1 MADFKLGRL
10 KFKWRGDWATST
22 VYVIDDIVKYGGNSY
37 VVLVNHTSQSTS
49 AGFYTDLSAGKYSLH
64 SESFFFKGTYA
75 ASTHYK
81 LNDVVKYGSRQYRCT
96 TQHTSAAEVGGVAIL
111 NAANFE
117 LYLDATDYKGA
128 YATSTYYKVNDV
140 VKYGASLWICTVA
153 HTSSASASSFNESN
167 FSVYTEGL
175 QWEDSYNPATDY
187 QTGDVVT
194 YGGYTYVAIQETP
207 AGNTPTDN
215 AYWDVVTTG
224 YKPTGTFSYGT
235 AYKTGDVV
243 NYGGNSYVSNSNHSN
258 EYPAVQ
264 ATGAVNSTYWNLVTT
279 GFKYQGSYSSGVT
292 YLIGEVVRYLGS
304 SYIQKKDRQQGITPG
319 LDASVWETLAV
330 GDEGNVMTEAGD
342 MIVLNASGAPSRLD
356 LGPAGSILTSNG
368 LQPEWRYDEGTRNVL
383 YVANSGNDSTAT
395 GAKTLPYKTIKA
407 ALAAANKNDILG
419 LASVSGG
426 TGGAAGVFDVSTFT
440 TSGSGTNAVF
450 RITLDGS
457 STPTVSSVTIVN
469 GGKNFTVGDT
479 VTIDGAT
486 YLGGATNMQLI
497 ISNVGF
503 GDMVWVKAGSYLE
516 HLPLV
521 VPPNVS
527 VRGEALRAVEV
538 RPASGNSSTAATVS
552 FASTISGGTPG
563 TYKYVHTTP
572 VTGSGAGL
580 VINVTIAGVAVSAVD
595 IYHGGYGFEIG
606 DTVSVDAA
614 TIGCGGTGTLTVQV
628 GGLEANNAS
637 YMWLLNDGTNLRL
650 MTLRGM
656 TGTSV
661 HLSANTGFGGAVV
674 TSLDPEGAIL
684 TQSPYL
690 QDMTSLN
697 ANAVGIKIDGLLH
710 SNPSSNKSILG
721 THFTQINSDGI
732 GIWCHGN
739 GRAEMV
745 SCFTYFCNKSY
756 FCSEGGFIRGLNGS
770 SCYGEQGAVA
780 DGQLVAETPVSILGN
795 GEMLRYN
802 GTLSSVGP
810 GGFIGVA
817 SQSDVSGAIAVNG
830 SGTATIVGNTS
841 GATATF
847 FRYNTQLNNIHILN
861 RVGNFQ
867 KGEVITV
874 TKENSSTF
882 QVTLNV
888 TFGPSDSTNV
898 AQQGQLGPII
908 SVKTGVT
915 SLSTAGVITV
925 GANVKFTGNSRY
937 YRVNLVTEENTAA
950 GTATIRLTDSVTQL
964 DGAVNNNNVTLI
976 TTKFSNVRLTG
987 HDFLSV
993 GTGGVADTN
1002 YPGIPIQPSDQTDEV
1017 DEQNGGRVYFVS
1029 TDQDGDFRVGDL
1041 FRIQQATGIATLN
1054 ADAFDLSGL
1063 SELQLGSIGAQ
1074 LGATINEFSIDETL
1088 AGNSNTAIP
1097 TENAV
1102 LGYMTRD
1109 HAGTGIWVPPTGT
1122 TAERPTGAPL
1132 YAGGIRYNTTLT
1144 QWEGYN
1150 GSSWTGLGGGN
1161 PYTTIVGDGSTIV
1174 TVVSNDRIFVDT
1186 SSATATVRLPASP
1199 LLGDEIQFLDLTGT
1213 FDTNILTVDRN
1224 GLKIMGL
1231 TEDMT
1236 VNVKNAG
1243 FSLVYTG
1250 VTYGWKITEN
1260 D

>member
-49 AGFYTDLSAGKYSLH
+49 AGFYTDLSAAKYSLH

-96 TQHTSAAEVGGVAIL
+96 TQHTSAAAVSGVAIL
-111 NAANFE
+111 NVANFE
-117 LYLDATDYKGA
+117 LYSDATDYKGT
-128 YATSTYYKVNDV
+128 YTVSTYYKVNDV
-140 VKYGASLWICTVA
+140 VKYGASLWICITA
-153 HTSSASASSFNESN
+153 HTSSASASAFDETKFN
-167 FSVYTEGL
+167 VYTEGL
-175 QWEDSYNPATDY
+175 QWEDSYNPATNY

-243 NYGGNSYVSNSNHSN
+243 DYGGNSYVANANHSN
-258 EYPAVQ
+258 QYPAVQ
-264 ATGAVNSTYWNLVTT
+264 ATGAVNSSYWNLVTR
-279 GFKYQGSYSSGVT
+279 GFKYQGAYSSGTT

-319 LDASVWETLAV
+319 VDASVWETLAV
-330 GDEGNVMTEAGD
+330 GDEGNVMTESGD
-342 MIVLNASGAPSRLD
+342 MIILNASGAPTRLD
-356 LGPAGSILTSNG
+356 LGPQGSILTSNG
-368 LQPEWRYDEGTRNVL
+368 NIPEWRLDEAGKNVI
-383 YVANSGNDSTAT
+383 YVSNSGSDSNP
-395 GAKTLPYKTIKA
+395 GSKTLPKKTIKG
-407 ALAAANKNDILG
+407 ALAISNKNDILD
-419 LASVSGG
+419 LTSVAGG
-426 TGGAAGVFDVSTFT
+426 TGGAGGVFDVSTFT
-440 TSGSGTNAVF
+440 TSGTGTGATF

-457 STPTVSSVTIVN
+457 SVPTVSNVKITN
-469 GGKNFTVGDT
+469 GGKNFVTGDT
-479 VTIDGAT
+479 VTINGT
-486 YLGGATNMQLI
+486 SYLGGATNMTLTI
-497 ISNVGF
+497 NSVGF
-503 GDMVWVKAGSYLE
+503 GDMVWVKAGSYKE

-521 VPPNVS
+521 VPANVT

-538 RPASGNSSTAATVS
+538 RPESGNSSTAATIS
-552 FASTISGGTPG
+552 FASTISGATPG
-563 TYKYVHTTP
+563 TYKYKHPTTA
-572 VTGSGAGL
+572 TGSGDGI
-580 VINVTIAGVAVSAVD
+580 VVNVTISGVSVTAVAV
-595 IYHGGYGFEIG
+595 YHGGFGYEIG
-606 DTVSVDAA
+606 NTATLSAA
-614 TIGCGGTGTLTVQV
+614 TIGCGGTGTLTVQISS
-628 GGLEANNAS
+628 LEANNAS

-656 TGTSV
+656 TGTST
-661 HLSANTGFGGAVV
+661 HLTANTGFGGAVLA
-674 TSLDPEGAIL
+674 SLDPSGAIL

-710 SNPSSNKSILG
+710 TNAASNKSILG

-756 FCSEGGFIRGLNGS
+756 YATEGGFIRSLNGS

-780 DGQLVAETPVSILGN
+780 DGQLVAETPISLQGN
-795 GEMLRYN
+795 GEMIRYN
-802 GTLSSVGP
+802 STLSSVGP

-817 SQSDVSGAIAVNG
+817 SQSDISGAIAING
-830 SGTATIVGNTS
+830 SGNATIVGVTS
-841 GATATF
+841 GATAKF
-847 FRYNTQLNNIHILN
+847 LRYNTQLNNIHITN

-867 KGEVITV
+867 KGEVITI
-874 TKENSSTF
+874 TKENSSVF

-888 TFGPSDSTNV
+888 TFGVTAPSTV
-898 AQQGQLGPII
+898 AQIGQIGPII
-908 SVKTGVT
+908 SVKTGVS
-915 SLSTAGVITV
+915 SLATAGVITV

-964 DGAVNNNNVTLI
+964 DGDVGNNNVTLI
-976 TTKFSNVRLTG
+976 TTKYSNVRLTG

-993 GTGGVADTN
+993 GTGGVVDTN
-1002 YPGIPIQPSDQTDEV
+1002 YPGIPSQPADQTDEV
-1017 DEQNGGRVYFVS
+1017 DELLGGRVYFVS

-1088 AGNSNTAIP
+1088 SGNSNTAIP
-1097 TENAV
+1097 TEGAV
-1102 LGYMTRD
+1102 LGYLTRD
-1109 HAGTGIWVPPTGT
+1109 FAGTGAWVPPTGT
-1122 TAERPTGAPL
+1122 TAERPAGVSLYTGA
-1132 YAGGIRYNTTLT
+1132 IRYNTTLT

-1161 PYTTIVGDGSTIV
+1161 PYSTVIGDGSTIV
-1174 TVVSNDRIFVDT
+1174 QAASNDRIFVNT
-1186 SSATATVRLPASP
+1186 SSATATIRLPASP
-1199 LLGDEIQFLDLTGT
+1199 LLGDEIQFLDLNGT
-1213 FDTNILTVDRN
+1213 FDTNILTITRN
-1224 GLKIMGL
+1224 SLKIMGL
-1231 TEDMT
+1231 NEDMT
-1236 VNVKNAG
+1236 VNVKHAG
-1243 FSLVYTG
+1243 FVLVYTG
-1250 VTYGWKITEN
+1250 VTYGWKIAEN

>member
-49 AGFYTDLSAGKYSLH
+49 PGFYTDLSAGKYSLH

-81 LNDVVKYGSRQYRCT
+81 LNDVVKYGARQFRCT
-96 TQHTSAAEVGGVAIL
+96 TQHTSAAAVSGVAIL
-111 NAANFE
+111 NVANFE
-117 LYLDATDYKGA
+117 LYSDATDYKGA
-128 YATSTYYKVNDV
+128 YAISTYYKVNDV
-140 VKYGASLWICTVA
+140 VKYGAGLWICTTA
-153 HTSSASASSFNESN
+153 HTSSASASSFDETK

-175 QWEDSYNPATDY
+175 QWEDSYNPSTNY

-224 YKPTGTFSYGT
+224 YKPTGIFVYGT
-235 AYKTGDVV
+235 TYKTGDVV

-258 EYPAVQ
+258 QYPAVQ
-264 ATGAVNSTYWNLVTT
+264 ATGAVNSAYWNLVST
-279 GFKYQGSYSSGVT
+279 GFKYQGAYSSGTT

-304 SYIQKKDRQQGITPG
+304 SYIQKKDRQGGITPG
-319 LDASVWETLAV
+319 TNEFVWETLAV
-330 GDEGNVMTEAGD
+330 GDEGNVMTESGD
-342 MIVLNASGAPSRLD
+342 MIILNASGAPTRLD
-356 LGPAGSILTSNG
+356 LGPQGSILTSNG
-368 LQPEWRYDEGTRNVL
+368 SIPEWRLDEAGTNVL
-383 YVANSGNDSTAT
+383 YVSNSGNDSNP
-395 GAKTLPYKTIKA
+395 GSKTLPKKTIKA
-407 ALAAANKNDILG
+407 ALAASNKNDILD
-419 LASVSGG
+419 LTSVSGG
-426 TGGAAGVFDVSTFT
+426 VGGAGGVFDVSTFT
-440 TSGSGTNAVF
+440 TSGTGTGATF

-457 STPTVSSVTIVN
+457 TVPTVSNVKITN
-469 GGKNFTVGDT
+469 GGKNFVTGDT
-479 VTIDGAT
+479 VTINGAS
-486 YLGGATNMQLI
+486 YLGNATNMILTI
-497 ISNVGF
+497 NSVGF
-503 GDMVWVKAGSYLE
+503 GDMVWVKAGSYKE
-516 HLPLV
+516 QLPLV
-521 VPPNVS
+521 VPANVS

-538 RPASGNSSTAATVS
+538 RPDSGNSTTAATIS
-552 FASTISGGTPG
+552 FSSTISGATPG
-563 TYKYVHTTP
+563 TYKYKHPTTT
-572 VTGSGAGL
+572 TGSGDGL
-580 VINVTIAGVAVSAVD
+580 VVNVTISGVAVTAVAV
-595 IYHGGYGFEIG
+595 YHGGYGYAVG
-606 DTVSVDAA
+606 NTATLSAA
-614 TIGCGGTGTLTVQV
+614 TIGCGGTGTLTVQISS
-628 GGLEANNAS
+628 LESNNAS

-656 TGTSV
+656 TGTST
-661 HLSANTGFGGAVV
+661 HLTANTEFGGAVL
-674 TSLDPEGAIL
+674 TSLDPSGAIL

-690 QDMTSLN
+690 QDMTSYN
-697 ANAVGIKIDGLLH
+697 PNAVGIKIDGLLH
-710 SNPSSNKSILG
+710 TNAASNKSILA

-745 SCFTYFCNKSY
+745 SCFTYFNNKSY
-756 FCSEGGFIRGLNGS
+756 YATEGGFIRSLNGS

-780 DGQLVAETPVSILGN
+780 HGQLVAETPISILGN

-802 GTLSSVGP
+802 AILSSVGP
-810 GGFIGVA
+810 GGFIGLA
-817 SQSDVSGAIAVNG
+817 TQSDISGAIAING
-830 SGTATIVGNTS
+830 SGNATIVGVTS
-841 GATATF
+841 GATAKF
-847 FRYNTQLNNIHILN
+847 LRYNTQLNNIHITN

-867 KGEVITV
+867 KGEVITI
-874 TKENSSTF
+874 TKENSSVF
-882 QVTLNV
+882 QVTLNA

-915 SLSTAGVITV
+915 SLGVPNVITV
-925 GANVKFTGNSRY
+925 GANVKFAGNSRY
-937 YRVNLVTEENTAA
+937 YRVNLVTEENTVA

-964 DGAVNNNNVTLI
+964 DGAVNNNSVTLI

-987 HDFLSV
+987 HDFLNV
-993 GTGGVADTN
+993 GTGDTVTTN
-1002 YPGIPIQPSDQTDEV
+1002 YPGIPSQPPDQTDEV
-1017 DEQNGGRVYFVS
+1017 EELLGGRVYFVS

-1088 AGNSNTAIP
+1088 SGNSNTAIP
-1097 TENAV
+1097 TELAV
-1102 LGYMTRD
+1102 LGYITRD
-1109 HAGTGIWVPPTGT
+1109 FAGTGIWVPPTGT
-1122 TAERPTGAPL
+1122 TAERPTGVSL
-1132 YAGGIRYNTTLT
+1132 YAGGFRYNTTLT

-1161 PYTTIVGDGSTIV
+1161 PYTTIIGDGSTIF
-1174 TVVSNDRIFVDT
+1174 TVVSNDRLFVNT
-1186 SSATATVRLPASP
+1186 SSATATIRLPASP
-1199 LLGDEIQFLDLTGT
+1199 LLGDEIQFLDLNGT
-1213 FDTNILTVDRN
+1213 FDTNILTITRN

-1236 VNVKNAG
+1236 VNVKHAG
-1243 FSLVYTG
+1243 FGLVYTG
-1250 VTYGWKITEN
+1250 ATYGWKITEN

>member
-49 AGFYTDLSAGKYSLH
+49 AGFYTDLSAAKYSLH

-96 TQHTSAAEVGGVAIL
+96 TQHTSAAAVSGVAIL

-117 LYLDATDYKGA
+117 LYLDATDYKGT
-128 YATSTYYKVNDV
+128 YAISTYYKVNDV
-140 VKYGASLWICTVA
+140 VKYGASLWICTTA
-153 HTSSASASSFNESN
+153 HTSSASASAFDETK

-175 QWEDSYNPATDY
+175 QWEDSYNPATNY

-258 EYPAVQ
+258 QYPAVQ

-279 GFKYQGSYSSGVT
+279 GFKYQGSYSSGTT

-304 SYIQKKDRQQGITPG
+304 SFIQKKDRQQGITPG
-319 LDASVWETLAV
+319 VDASVWETLAV
-330 GDEGNVMTEAGD
+330 GDEGNVMTESGD
-342 MIVLNASGAPSRLD
+342 MIILNASGAPTRLD
-356 LGPAGSILTSNG
+356 LGPQGSILTSNG
-368 LQPEWRYDEGTRNVL
+368 SIPEWRLDEAGKNVI
-383 YVANSGNDSTAT
+383 YVSNSGSDSNP
-395 GAKTLPYKTIKA
+395 GSKTLPKKTIKA
-407 ALAAANKNDILG
+407 ALAISNKNDILD
-419 LASVSGG
+419 LTSVSGG
-426 TGGAAGVFDVSTFT
+426 TGGSAGVFDVSTFT
-440 TSGSGTNAVF
+440 TSGSGTGATF

-457 STPTVSSVTIVN
+457 STPTVSNIKITN
-469 GGKNFTVGDT
+469 GGKNFVSGDT
-479 VTIDGAT
+479 VTINGAS
-486 YLGGATNMQLI
+486 YLGNATNMTLTI
-497 ISNVGF
+497 NSVGF
-503 GDMVWVKAGSYLE
+503 GDMVWVKAGSYKE

-521 VPPNVS
+521 VPANVT

-538 RPASGNSSTAATVS
+538 RPESGNSSTAATIS
-552 FASTISGGTPG
+552 FASTISGATPG
-563 TYKYVHTTP
+563 TYKYKHPTTA
-572 VTGSGAGL
+572 TGSGDGL
-580 VINVTIAGVAVSAVD
+580 VVNVTVSGVAVTAVAV
-595 IYHGGYGFEIG
+595 YHGGAGYEIG
-606 DTVSVDAA
+606 NTATLSAA
-614 TIGCGGTGTLTVQV
+614 TIGCGGTGTLTVQIAS
-628 GGLEANNAS
+628 LEANNAS

-656 TGTSV
+656 TGTST
-661 HLSANTGFGGAVV
+661 HLAANTGFGGAVLA
-674 TSLDPEGAIL
+674 SLDPAGAIL

-710 SNPSSNKSILG
+710 TNAASNKSILG

-756 FCSEGGFIRGLNGS
+756 YATEGGFIRSLNGS

-780 DGQLVAETPVSILGN
+780 DGQLVAETPISLQGN

-802 GTLSSVGP
+802 STLSSVGP

-817 SQSDVSGAIAVNG
+817 SQSDISGAIAVNG

-841 GATATF
+841 GATAKF
-847 FRYNTQLNNIHILN
+847 LRYNTQLNNIHITN

-867 KGEVITV
+867 KGEVITI

-888 TFGPSDSTNV
+888 TFGVTAPSTV
-898 AQQGQLGPII
+898 AQIGQIGPII
-908 SVKTGVT
+908 SVKAGVD
-915 SLSTAGVITV
+915 SLSLAGVITV
-925 GANVKFTGNSRY
+925 GANVKFAGNSRY
-937 YRVNLVTEENTAA
+937 YRVNLVTEENTVNQ
-950 GTATIRLTDSVTQL
+950 TATIRLTDSVTQL
-964 DGAVNNNNVTLI
+964 DGAVSNNSVTLI
-976 TTKFSNVRLTG
+976 TTKYSNVRLTG

-993 GTGGVADTN
+993 GTGDVITTN
-1002 YPGIPIQPSDQTDEV
+1002 YPGIPSQPADQTDEV
-1017 DEQNGGRVYFVS
+1017 DELNGGRVYFVS

-1088 AGNSNTAIP
+1088 SGNSNTAIP
-1097 TENAV
+1097 TEGAV
-1102 LGYMTRD
+1102 LGYLTRD
-1109 HAGTGIWVPPTGT
+1109 FAGTGAWVPPTGT
-1122 TAERPTGAPL
+1122 TAERPSGISLYTGA
-1132 YAGGIRYNTTLT
+1132 IRYNTTLT

-1161 PYTTIVGDGSTIV
+1161 PYSTVIGDGSTIV
-1174 TVVSNDRIFVDT
+1174 QAASNDRIFVNT
-1186 SSATATVRLPASP
+1186 SAATATIRLPASP
-1199 LLGDEIQFLDLTGT
+1199 LLGDEIQFLDLNGT
-1213 FDTNILTVDRN
+1213 FDTNILTITRN
-1224 GLKIMGL
+1224 SLKIMGL
-1231 TEDMT
+1231 NEDMT
-1236 VNVKNAG
+1236 VNVKHAG
-1243 FSLVYTG
+1243 FVLVYTG
-1250 VTYGWKITEN
+1250 VTYGWKIAEN